1 MRRDARNIIGVDV
14 GGTNVKLALLT
25 HEGETRYM
33 RGFETRSYRPVD
45 AVMADL
51 AAAVRG
57 LAARAASDGVTVH
70 ALGLALPATLELKKR
85 QTLVMPNF
93 AGGWYAFPVADAL
106 EGATGLPVSLVND
119 ARAFVLAESR
129 LGAGRG
135 VADLFGV
142 VLGTGVGGGVVLGG
156 RLHLGAGG
164 LAGEFGHHVVEPR
177 GLRCGCGGR
186 GCLETVASAPA
197 LVASVTRPFLHGR
210 SPLLHDLVGGDLNAV
225 TAQTVSEAARL
236 GDEACLDALERVGGG
251 AGIGDGERRHAP
263 RARAHRFRGRTLKG
277 ARPALP
283 GAPGRLAPPRSR
295 RGGPP
300 ALARARRRSRR
311 RASWARRSTRR
322 ILNIPSSALKRH
334 KEET

>member
-51 AAAVRG
+51 AAAVRE
-57 LAARAASDGVTVH
+57 LAARAASDGVAVH
-70 ALGLALPATLELKKR
+70 ALGLALPATLEPKKR

-197 LVASVTRPFLHGR
+197 LVAAVTRPFLHGR

-236 GDEACLDALERVGGG
+236 GDEACLDALERVGGALG
-251 AGIGDGERRHAP
+251 LATANVVTLLAPERIVFGGGLSKAHDLLFPALRAAWRRHAHVAGDRLP
-263 RARAHRFRGRTLKG
+263 SLELAALEEAGVLG
-277 ARPALP
+277 AALY
-283 GAPGRLAPPRSR
+283 AADSEYSLERSQN
-295 RGGPP
+295 
-300 ALARARRRSRR
+300 A
-311 RASWARRSTRR
+311 
-322 ILNIPSSALKRH
+322 
-334 KEET
+334 